1 MRLGLRQS
9 SGAFGWLAS
18 LAKAPEDWRTPKPDG
33 GLRRRFMESLLGLPL
48 EPADVQRAP
57 GSFPSLN
64 PVLALKFAYSVSFA
78 LPAPLAGGPLTLFLD
93 LFDNLNAAASL
104 AYVQGVRIE
113 SEAPAAV
120 KLHSAAALGGCDR
133 RIVRGGAGRGVG

>member
-1 MRLGLRQS
+1 VKRQHPARNRSAEENKRTLHAPLRS
-9 SGAFGWLAS
+9 PPTLCLA
-18 LAKAPEDWRTPKPDG
+18 
-33 GLRRRFMESLLGLPL
+33 LLHTNERAADNPL
-48 EPADVQRAP
+48 V

-78 LPAPLAGGPLTLFLD
+78 LPAALAGGPLTLFLD

-113 SEAPAAV
+113 SAAPAAV
-120 KLHSAAALGGCDR
+120 KLHSAAAIR
-133 RIVRGGAGRGVG
+133 RIVRGGAGRSVG